1 MKQTR
6 ENRFT
11 GVKNKLVVNISYE
24 EINVQ
29 RGKIGKAVKEMQISC
44 IICIS
49 IK

>member
-6 ENRFT
+6 ENNFT

-29 RGKIGKAVKEMQISC
+29 RGKIGKAVNEMQISC